1 MKLNQEIIQLFDE
14 YTHKPLTRVEFLSR
28 LTKLIGGTA
37 ALSTI
42 LPALE
47 GSYAA
52 SAQVAED
59 DSDLLI
65 STAEFS
71 SPNGI
76 IKGYLA
82 QPKQAKKRLGAVL
95 VIHENRG
102 LTPHIKDVTR
112 RIAKEGFI
120 ALGIDG
126 LSQFGGTPI
135 NEDEGRTLIGKL
147 DAKQNMENMLSGLSY
162 LRTLK
167 NSNQK
172 TACIG
177 FCWGGGVVNDLAA
190 ADPALTLGVPYY
202 GRQIDATLV
211 PKIKAKLMLHYAGL
225 DERIN
230 AGIPAYENAL
240 KSNQID
246 YQLFIYE
253 GAQHAFN
260 NDSSPARYQKEPADL
275 AWSRT
280 LNFFKKHLKEQ

>member
-14 YTHKPLTRVEFLSR
+14 YTHKPLTREVFLNR

-42 LPALE
+42 LPVLE

-65 STAEFS
+65 STAEFQ

-82 QPKQAKKRLGAVL
+82 QPKQGKKRLGAIL

-126 LSQFGGTPI
+126 LSQFGGTPT

-147 DAKQNMENMLSGLSY
+147 DAKQNIENMLSGLSY

-230 AGIPAYENAL
+230 GGIPAYENAL

-280 LNFFKKHLKEQ
+280 ISFFKKYL

>member
-1 MKLNQEIIQLFDE
+1 MKINQEIIQLFDE
-14 YTHKPLTRVEFLSR
+14 YTHKPLTREVFLSR

-65 STAEFS
+65 STAEFPS
-71 SPNGI
+71 SDGI

-147 DAKQNMENMLSGLSY
+147 DAKQNIENMLSGLSY

-202 GRQIDATLV
+202 GRQIDAALV

-280 LNFFKKHLKEQ
+280 INFFKKYL

>member
-14 YTHKPLTRVEFLSR
+14 YTHKPLTREVFLSR
-28 LTKLIGGTA
+28 LTKLIGGTT

-65 STAEFS
+65 STAEFP

-82 QPKQAKKRLGAVL
+82 QPKQAKKHLGAVL

-147 DAKQNMENMLSGLSY
+147 DAKQNIENMLSGLSY

-202 GRQIDATLV
+202 GRQIDAALV

-230 AGIPAYENAL
+230 AGIPVYENAL

-280 LNFFKKHLKEQ
+280 INFFKKHLKV

>member
-52 SAQVAED
+52 SAQIAED

-82 QPKQAKKRLGAVL
+82 QPKQSKKRLGAVM

-147 DAKQNMENMLSGLSY
+147 DAKQNIENMLSGLSY

-202 GRQIDATLV
+202 GRQIDAALV

-280 LNFFKKHLKEQ
+280 INFFKKHLTE

>member
-14 YTHKPLTRVEFLSR
+14 YTHKPLTRKVFLSR

-65 STAEFS
+65 STAEFP

-147 DAKQNMENMLSGLSY
+147 DAKQNIENMLSGLSY

-202 GRQIDATLV
+202 GRQIDAALV

-230 AGIPAYENAL
+230 TGIPAYENAL

-280 LNFFKKHLKEQ
+280 INFFKKHLKE

>member
-14 YTHKPLTRVEFLSR
+14 YTHKPLTREVFLSR
-28 LTKLIGGTA
+28 LTKLIGGTT

-65 STAEFS
+65 STAEFP
-71 SPNGI
+71 SPNGV
-76 IKGYLA
+76 IKGYLT

-135 NEDEGRTLIGKL
+135 NEDEGRALIGKL
-147 DAKQNMENMLSGLSY
+147 DARQNIENMLSGLSY
-162 LRTLK
+162 LRSLK

-280 LNFFKKHLKEQ
+280 INFFKKHLKV

>member
-14 YTHKPLTRVEFLSR
+14 YTHKPLTRKVFLSR

-65 STAEFS
+65 STSEFP

-82 QPKQAKKRLGAVL
+82 QPNQAKKRLGAVM

-147 DAKQNMENMLSGLSY
+147 DAKQNIENMLSGLSY

-190 ADPALTLGVPYY
+190 ADPTLTLGVPYY
-202 GRQIDATLV
+202 GRQIDAALV

-280 LNFFKKHLKEQ
+280 INFFKKHLKE

>member
-14 YTHKPLTRVEFLSR
+14 YTHKPLSREVFLNR
-28 LTKLIGGTA
+28 LTKIIGGTA

-52 SAQVAED
+52 SAKVAED

-65 STAEFS
+65 SIAEFP

-112 RIAKEGFI
+112 RIAKEGYI

-147 DAKQNMENMLSGLSY
+147 DAKQNMENMLSGLSF

-177 FCWGGGVVNDLAA
+177 FCWGGGIVNDLAA

-202 GRQIDATLV
+202 GRQIDSTLV

-260 NDSSPARYQKEPADL
+260 NDSSPARYQKETADL
-275 AWSRT
+275 AWGRT
-280 LNFFKKHLKEQ
+280 LNFFKKYLNA

>member
-1 MKLNQEIIQLFDE
+1 MKINQEIIQLFDE
-14 YTHKPLTRVEFLSR
+14 YTHKPLSREVFLNR

-42 LPALE
+42 LPVLE

-52 SAQVAED
+52 HAQVGED
-59 DSDLLI
+59 DGDLLI
-65 STAEFS
+65 STAEFP
-71 SPNGI
+71 SPNGV
-76 IKGYLA
+76 IKGYLV
-82 QPKQAKKRLGAVL
+82 QPKKGKKRMGSVL

-147 DAKQNMENMLSGLSY
+147 DAKQNIENMLSGLSF

-177 FCWGGGVVNDLAA
+177 FCWGGGIVNDLAA

-202 GRQIDATLV
+202 GRQIDAALV

-230 AGIPAYENAL
+230 GGIPAYENAL

-260 NDSSPARYQKEPADL
+260 NDSSPARYHKETADL

-280 LNFFKKHLKEQ
+280 LNFFKKYLNE

>member
-14 YTHKPLTRVEFLSR
+14 YTHKPLTREVFLSR
-28 LTKLIGGTA
+28 LTKLIGGTT

-65 STAEFS
+65 STAEFP
-71 SPNGI
+71 SPNGV
-76 IKGYLA
+76 IKGYLT

-135 NEDEGRTLIGKL
+135 NEDEGRALIGKL
-147 DAKQNMENMLSGLSY
+147 DARQNIENMLSGLSY
-162 LRTLK
+162 LRSLK

-275 AWSRT
+275 AWTRT
-280 LNFFKKHLKEQ
+280 INFFKKHLKV

>member
-14 YTHKPLTRVEFLSR
+14 YTHKPLSREVFLNR

-42 LPALE
+42 LPVLE

-65 STAEFS
+65 STAEFP
-71 SPNGI
+71 SPNGV
-76 IKGYLA
+76 IKGYLV
-82 QPKQAKKRLGAVL
+82 QPKKAKKRMGTVL

-126 LSQFGGTPI
+126 LSQFGGTPT

-147 DAKQNMENMLSGLSY
+147 DAKQNIENMLSGLSF

-177 FCWGGGVVNDLAA
+177 FCWGGGIVNDLAA

-202 GRQIDATLV
+202 GRQIDASVV

-280 LNFFKKHLKEQ
+280 INFFKKHLKE

>member
-147 DAKQNMENMLSGLSY
+147 DAKQNIENMLSGLSY

-202 GRQIDATLV
+202 GRQIDATIV

-275 AWSRT
+275 AWNRT
-280 LNFFKKHLKEQ
+280 INFFKKHLKG

>member
-14 YTHKPLTRVEFLSR
+14 YTHKPLTREVFLNR

-65 STAEFS
+65 STAEFP
-71 SPNGI
+71 SPNGM

-82 QPKQAKKRLGAVL
+82 QPKQGKKRLGAVL

-126 LSQFGGTPI
+126 LSQFGGTPT

-147 DAKQNMENMLSGLSY
+147 DAKQNIENMLSGLTY
-162 LRTLK
+162 LRSLK

-202 GRQIDATLV
+202 GRQIDAALV

-230 AGIPAYENAL
+230 GGIPAYENAL

-280 LNFFKKHLKEQ
+280 INFFKKYL

>member
-14 YTHKPLTRVEFLSR
+14 YTHKPLTREVFLSR
-28 LTKLIGGTA
+28 LTKLIGGTT

-65 STAEFS
+65 STAEFP
-71 SPNGI
+71 SPNGV

-135 NEDEGRTLIGKL
+135 NEDEGRALIGKL
-147 DAKQNMENMLSGLSY
+147 DARQNIENMLSGLSY

-280 LNFFKKHLKEQ
+280 INFFKKHLKE

>member
-1 MKLNQEIIQLFDE
+1 MKINQEIIQLFDE
-14 YTHKPLTRVEFLSR
+14 YTHKPLTRKVFLSR
-28 LTKLIGGTA
+28 LTKLLGGTA

-59 DSDLLI
+59 DNDLLI
-65 STAEFS
+65 STAEFP

-82 QPKQAKKRLGAVL
+82 QPKLAKKRLGAVL

-147 DAKQNMENMLSGLSY
+147 DAKQNIENMLSGLSY
-162 LRTLK
+162 LRNLK

-202 GRQIDATLV
+202 GRQIDAALV

-230 AGIPAYENAL
+230 AGIPVYENAL

-280 LNFFKKHLKEQ
+280 INFFKKHLKV

>member
-1 MKLNQEIIQLFDE
+1 MKINQEIIQLFDE
-14 YTHKPLTRVEFLSR
+14 YTHKPLSREVFLNR

-42 LPALE
+42 LPVLE

-52 SAQVAED
+52 SAQVGED
-59 DSDLLI
+59 DSDLFI
-65 STAEFS
+65 STAEFP
-71 SPNGI
+71 SPNGV
-76 IKGYLA
+76 IKGYLV
-82 QPKQAKKRLGAVL
+82 QPKKAKKRMGSVL

-126 LSQFGGTPI
+126 LSQFGGTPT

-147 DAKQNMENMLSGLSY
+147 DAKQNMENMLSGLSFI
-162 LRTLK
+162 RTLK

-177 FCWGGGVVNDLAA
+177 FCWGGGIVNDLAA

-202 GRQIDATLV
+202 GRQIDASVV

-260 NDSSPARYQKEPADL
+260 NDSSPARYQKETADL

-280 LNFFKKHLKEQ
+280 LNFFKKHLNE

>member
-14 YTHKPLTRVEFLSR
+14 YTHKPLTREVFLSR

-82 QPKQAKKRLGAVL
+82 QPKPSKKRIGAVL

-126 LSQFGGTPI
+126 LSQFGGTPT

-162 LRTLK
+162 LRSLK

-177 FCWGGGVVNDLAA
+177 FCWGGGIVNDLAA

-202 GRQIDATLV
+202 GRQIDAARV
-211 PKIKAKLMLHYAGL
+211 PNIKAKLMLHYAGL

-230 AGIPAYENAL
+230 AGIAAYENAL

-280 LNFFKKHLKEQ
+280 INFFKTYLNG

>member
-14 YTHKPLTRVEFLSR
+14 YTHKPLTREVFLNR

-42 LPALE
+42 LPVLE

-65 STAEFS
+65 STAEFP

-82 QPKQAKKRLGAVL
+82 QPKQGKKRLGAVL

-126 LSQFGGTPI
+126 LSQFGGTPT

-162 LRTLK
+162 LRSLK

-202 GRQIDATLV
+202 GRQIDAALV

-230 AGIPAYENAL
+230 GGIPAYENAL
-240 KSNQID
+240 KNNQID
-246 YQLFIYE
+246 YQLFMYE

-280 LNFFKKHLKEQ
+280 INFFKKHLNE

>member
-65 STAEFS
+65 SMAEFS

-147 DAKQNMENMLSGLSY
+147 DAKQNIENMLSGLSY
-162 LRTLK
+162 LRSLK

-202 GRQIDATLV
+202 GRQIDASLV

-275 AWSRT
+275 AWNRT
-280 LNFFKKHLKEQ
+280 INFFKKHLKE

>member
-14 YTHKPLTRVEFLSR
+14 YTHKPLSREVFLNR

-42 LPALE
+42 LPVLE

-65 STAEFS
+65 STAEFP
-71 SPNGI
+71 SPNGV
-76 IKGYLA
+76 IKGYLV
-82 QPKQAKKRLGAVL
+82 QPKKAKKRMGTVL

-126 LSQFGGTPI
+126 LSQFGGTPT

-147 DAKQNMENMLSGLSY
+147 DAKQNIENMLSGLSF

-177 FCWGGGVVNDLAA
+177 FCWGGGIVNDLAA

-202 GRQIDATLV
+202 GRQIDASVV
-211 PKIKAKLMLHYAGL
+211 PKINAKLMLHYAGL

-260 NDSSPARYQKEPADL
+260 NDSSPARYQKETADL

-280 LNFFKKHLKEQ
+280 LNFFKKYLNE

>member
-14 YTHKPLTRVEFLSR
+14 YTHKPLTREVFLSR

-65 STAEFS
+65 STAEFPS
-71 SPNGI
+71 SNGI

-147 DAKQNMENMLSGLSY
+147 DAKQNIENMLSGLSY

-202 GRQIDATLV
+202 GRQIDAALV

-275 AWSRT
+275 AWSRSI
-280 LNFFKKHLKEQ
+280 NFFKKYL

>member
-14 YTHKPLTRVEFLSR
+14 YTHKPLSREVFLNR

-42 LPALE
+42 LPVLE

-65 STAEFS
+65 STAEFP
-71 SPNGI
+71 SPNGV
-76 IKGYLA
+76 IKGYLV
-82 QPKQAKKRLGAVL
+82 QPKKAKKRMGTVL

-102 LTPHIKDVTR
+102 LSPHIKDVTR

-126 LSQFGGTPI
+126 LSQFGGTPT

-147 DAKQNMENMLSGLSY
+147 DAKQNIENMLSGLSF

-177 FCWGGGVVNDLAA
+177 FCWGGGIVNDLAA

-202 GRQIDATLV
+202 GRQIDASVV

-260 NDSSPARYQKEPADL
+260 NDSSPARYQKETADL

-280 LNFFKKHLKEQ
+280 LNFFKKYLNE

>member
-14 YTHKPLTRVEFLSR
+14 YTHKPLTREVFLSR
-28 LTKLIGGTA
+28 LTKLIGGTT

-47 GSYAA
+47 GSYTA

-65 STAEFS
+65 STAEFP
-71 SPNGI
+71 SPNGV

-135 NEDEGRTLIGKL
+135 NEDEGRALIGKL
-147 DAKQNMENMLSGLSY
+147 DAKQNIENMMSGLSY

-280 LNFFKKHLKEQ
+280 INFFKKHLKE

>member
-65 STAEFS
+65 STAEFPS
-71 SPNGI
+71 SNGI

-82 QPKQAKKRLGAVL
+82 QPKQSKKRLGAVM

-202 GRQIDATLV
+202 GRQIDASLV

-280 LNFFKKHLKEQ
+280 INFFKKHLND

>member
-14 YTHKPLTRVEFLSR
+14 YTHKPLTREVFLNR

-42 LPALE
+42 LPVLE

-65 STAEFS
+65 STAEFP

-82 QPKQAKKRLGAVL
+82 QPKQSKKRLGAVL

-126 LSQFGGTPI
+126 LSQFGGTPT

-147 DAKQNMENMLSGLSY
+147 DAKQNIENMLSGLSY
-162 LRTLK
+162 LRSLK

-202 GRQIDATLV
+202 GRQIDAALV

-225 DERIN
+225 EERIN
-230 AGIPAYENAL
+230 GGIPAYENAL
-240 KSNQID
+240 KNNQID

-280 LNFFKKHLKEQ
+280 INFFKKYL

>member
-14 YTHKPLTRVEFLSR
+14 YTHKPRTRKVFLSR
-28 LTKLIGGTA
+28 LTNLIGGTA

-65 STAEFS
+65 STSEFP

-82 QPKQAKKRLGAVL
+82 QPNQAKKRLGAVM

-147 DAKQNMENMLSGLSY
+147 DAKQNIENMLSGLSY

-190 ADPALTLGVPYY
+190 ADPTLTLGVPYY
-202 GRQIDATLV
+202 GRQIDAALV

-275 AWSRT
+275 AWNRT
-280 LNFFKKHLKEQ
+280 INFFKKHLTE

>member
-65 STAEFS
+65 STAEFP

-82 QPKQAKKRLGAVL
+82 QPKQAKKRLGTVL

-147 DAKQNMENMLSGLSY
+147 DAKQNIENMLSGLGY

-177 FCWGGGVVNDLAA
+177 FCWGGGVVNDLAS
-190 ADPALTLGVPYY
+190 ADPTLTLGVPYY
-202 GRQIDATLV
+202 GRQIDAALV

-275 AWSRT
+275 AWGRT
-280 LNFFKKHLKEQ
+280 INFFKKYL

>member
-14 YTHKPLTRVEFLSR
+14 YTHKPLTREVFLSR
-28 LTKLIGGTA
+28 LTKLIGGTT

-65 STAEFS
+65 STAEFP
-71 SPNGI
+71 SPNGV
-76 IKGYLA
+76 IKGYLV
-82 QPKQAKKRLGAVL
+82 QPKQVKKRLGAVL

-135 NEDEGRTLIGKL
+135 NEDEGRALIGKL
-147 DAKQNMENMLSGLSY
+147 DAKQNIENMLSGLNY

-202 GRQIDATLV
+202 GRQIDAALV

-280 LNFFKKHLKEQ
+280 INFFKKHLKE